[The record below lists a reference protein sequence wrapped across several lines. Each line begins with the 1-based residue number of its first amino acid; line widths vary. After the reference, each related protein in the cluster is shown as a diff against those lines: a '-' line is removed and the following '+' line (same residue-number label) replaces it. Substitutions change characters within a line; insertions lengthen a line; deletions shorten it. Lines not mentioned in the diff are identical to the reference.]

1 MPRRL
6 RGVLPEGVY
15 HVTSRGN
22 RRERL
27 FCTPD
32 AFQEYLRLLRRVSER
47 YGVDVLAYVLMPNH
61 VHLLLR
67 APTAVLPAFM
77 RDLHGP
83 FAQWHNRRYHLTGHV
98 FEGRYRCWPCTQDP
112 YLWALVRYL
121 HDNPVRAGLAHHPR
135 HYPWSNFR
143 AHAGQP
149 DGNTT
154 GLRRDYD
161 GITAVAALRALLD
174 VRGADD
180 LTWQTR
186 PAATP
191 ATVRPTPHRTPPST
205 PPQAPT

>member
-1 MPRRL
+1 MPRRR

-27 FCTPD
+27 FYTPE
-32 AFQEYLRLLRRVSER
+32 AFEEYLKLLRRVSER

-67 APTAVLPAFM
+67 APEAVLPAFM
-77 RDLHGP
+77 RDLHGR

-98 FEGRYRCWPCTQDP
+98 FEGRYRCWPCTEDR

-121 HDNPVRAGLAHHPR
+121 HDNPVRAGLADHAQDYR
-135 HYPWSNFR
+135 WSSFR

-149 DGNTT
+149 DGV
-154 GLRRDYD
+154 
-161 GITAVAALRALLD
+161 TAVAVLQALLG
-174 VRGADD
+174 VRQADD
-180 LTWQTR
+180 LTWH
-186 PAATP
+186 PWAAATP
-191 ATVRPTPHRTPPST
+191 APVRTTPPRTPPGS

>member
-15 HVTSRGN
+15 HVTGRGN

-32 AFQEYLRLLRRVSER
+32 AFQEYLKLLRRVSER

-67 APTAVLPAFM
+67 APEAVLPAFM
-77 RDLHGP
+77 RDLHGR

-98 FEGRYRCWPCTQDP
+98 FEGRYRCWPCRQDR

-121 HDNPVRAGLAHHPR
+121 HDNPVRAGLADHAR
-135 HYPWSNFR
+135 DYRWSSFR

-149 DGNTT
+149 DGV
-154 GLRRDYD
+154 
-161 GITAVAALRALLD
+161 TAVAALRALLD
-174 VRGADD
+174 ARGADD
-180 LTWQTR
+180 LTWQSR
-186 PAATP
+186 PAAPPGTP
-191 ATVRPTPHRTPPST
+191 RAAPQTAPPGGQA
-205 PPQAPT
+205 QAPT